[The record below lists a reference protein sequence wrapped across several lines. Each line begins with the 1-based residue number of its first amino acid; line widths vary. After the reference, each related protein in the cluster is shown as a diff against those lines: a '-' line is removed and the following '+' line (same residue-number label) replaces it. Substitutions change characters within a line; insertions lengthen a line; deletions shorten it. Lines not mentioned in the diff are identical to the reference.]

1 MSDDEHD
8 DEHGDTR
15 DGVAI
20 AWVHGLSPEDL
31 EAMASTLREF
41 FESVNRLAGKRIPV
55 ERLRHI
61 GEQLAIADDMAGYLT
76 RETELSLDLFSLI
89 WKTRLLV
96 QDMDFGGITGRELM
110 DRARRDR
117 LARN

>member
-1 MSDDEHD
+1 MSDN
-8 DEHGDTR
+8 EHGD
-15 DGVAI
+15 GGAI
-20 AWVHGLSPEDL
+20 AWVHGVSPEDL
-31 EAMASTLREF
+31 EATANALREL

-55 ERLRHI
+55 EMLRKV
-61 GEQLAIADDMAGYLT
+61 GEQLAIADDLAGILT
-76 RETELSLDLFSLI
+76 REAELSLDLFALI

-96 QDMDFGGITGRELM
+96 EDLDFGGITGRELM